1 MNRITKLGVGAL
13 ALSLNCGLA
22 ATSGTPTGPGGKD
35 SLGLDEVVVTATRVP
50 VVAVDTPSLVTVLR
64 SERIQLEM
72 QARTLPE
79 ALREIPGVFIQKTSH
94 GQGSPFIR
102 GFTGFRNV
110 MLIDGIRLNNSAFR
124 EGANQY
130 WNTVDL
136 NSADRIEVI
145 KGPGSVLYG
154 SDAIGGVV
162 NTISSLRPIA
172 DQGLTGR
179 ALYRYS
185 DAEDSRTARAQIGY
199 GGSRVRVML
208 GATDRD
214 YGDLEV
220 AGLGVLPRT
229 GYQEQDANARLE
241 FDLSDRTSVALSH
254 QQVNADDAWRTHRTI
269 YSRSWKGTAVGT
281 DRELILDQERGLS
294 YLQLQH
300 DGLGAVGD
308 HLALTLSYQR
318 QSEDQRRIQSN
329 LRPDVQGFDVNTM
342 GLGLQVDKQSRIGH
356 WVYGFEYYRDD
367 VESYR
372 TDFNANGT
380 VRAVRIQ
387 GPVADDAIYELAG
400 LYVQDQIELTPRLD
414 LTLGARYT
422 YAAADA
428 RRVESPTTGQT
439 ISLRDHW
446 DNIVGSARFS
456 FKTSSTSPVTWFGGL
471 SQGFRAPNL
480 SDLTRLDIARSGEL
494 ETPVLDLNPEQFVSA
509 EIGAK
514 IQSGRWSAQIAAYNT
529 DVSDMIVR
537 VRTGRIIGGN
547 AEVTKKNAGQGYV
560 RGLEAQV
567 AAQLTPQWQ
576 ARFAAFWNDGEVDQ
590 FPTSPLVSVREP
602 LDLLMPATAAAA
614 LRWDSPARRWMIE
627 GVATLSDRAD
637 KLSTRD
643 ILDVQRVPPGGTPGF
658 TVFSLRG
665 RCALTSQLDLALAVD
680 NLTDHEYRI
689 HGSGLNEPGR
699 NVVVSLNWAP

>member
-1 MNRITKLGVGAL
+1 MKLTKMLGIGAC
-13 ALSLNCGLA
+13 ALLTNLGLA
-22 ATSGTPTGPGGKD
+22 ATTDQRNMD
-35 SLGLDEVVVTATRVP
+35 SLSLDEVVVTASRIAE
-50 VVAVDTPSLVTVLR
+50 VARDIPSLVTVLR
-64 SERIQLEM
+64 SDRTQLEM

-79 ALREIPGVFIQKTSH
+79 ALRDIPGVFIQKTGH
-94 GQGSPFIR
+94 GQGSPLIR

-110 MLIDGIRLNNSAFR
+110 MLIDGVRLNNSAFR

-136 NSADRIEVI
+136 LSADRIEVI

-154 SDAIGGVV
+154 SDAVGGVV
-162 NTISSLRPIA
+162 NAISSLQSIA
-172 DQGLTGR
+172 DKGFTGR
-179 ALYRYS
+179 ALYRYA
-185 DAEDSRTARAQIGY
+185 DAENSKTARAQVGY
-199 GGSRVRVML
+199 GGSQLRVML

-229 GYQEQDANARLE
+229 GYQEQDANARIE
-241 FDLSDRTSVALSH
+241 FDLTQRTSVALSH
-254 QQVNADDAWRTHRTI
+254 QQVNADDAWRTHRTTF
-269 YSRSWKGTAVGT
+269 SRSWKGTAVGT
-281 DRELILDQERGLS
+281 DRELILDQTRGLT
-294 YLQLQH
+294 YLQVQH
-300 DGLGAVGD
+300 EGLGAFGD
-308 HLALTLSYQR
+308 NLAMTLSYQR

-356 WVYGFEYYRDD
+356 WVYGIEYYRDD

-387 GPVADDAIYELAG
+387 GPVADDAVYELAG
-400 LYVQDQIELTPRLD
+400 LYVQDRIELTPRLD
-414 LTLGARYT
+414 LTLGVRYT

-428 RRVESPTTGQT
+428 RRVESPTTGQA
-439 ISLRDHW
+439 ISLGDRW
-446 DNIVGSARFS
+446 DNLVGSARFS
-456 FKTSSTSPVTWFGGL
+456 FKTSNSSPVIYFGGV

-494 ETPVLDLNPEQFVSA
+494 ETPVLSLNPEKFVSA

-514 IQSGRWSAQIAAYNT
+514 IQMARWSAQVAAYNT
-529 DVSDMIVR
+529 DVSNMIVR
-537 VRTGRIIGGN
+537 VRTGQTIGGN
-547 AEVTKKNAGQGYV
+547 AEVTKKNAGKGYV
-560 RGLEAQV
+560 RGIEAQV
-567 AAQLTPQWQ
+567 AAQLSPQWQ
-576 ARFAAFWNDGEVDQ
+576 ARLSAFWNDGEVDQ
-590 FPTSPLVSVREP
+590 FPSSPSVAVREP

-614 LRWDSPARRWMIE
+614 LRWESPARRWMIE
-627 GVATLSDRAD
+627 GVASLSDRAD
-637 KLSTRD
+637 RLSTRD
-643 ILDVQRVPPGGTPGF
+643 VLDVQRVPPGGTPGF
-658 TVFSLRG
+658 TFFSLRS
-665 RCALTSQLDLALAVD
+665 RLALTSQIDLALAID

-699 NVVVSLNWAP
+699 NFVMSLNWAP